1 MTARQLRPRSAA
13 ALTAAALALL
23 TTATALTGAINAPT
37 ASAASVA
44 TWDKMA
50 DCEAS
55 GDWSYYRE
63 GHAYTG
69 GLQFDD
75 ATWRAYGGAQYAPR
89 AYQATKMQQIL
100 IAEKVLDGPQGEGA
114 WPNCS
119 KLYHPAADPAD
130 PYPDTPEAGPVSAVG
145 DLTGD
150 GRPDL
155 LARAASGNGTLWIYP
170 GAGAGRFG
178 ARVDNGG
185 WSAMAQVTGVGD
197 VTGDG
202 KADVAAV
209 EGTTGKLWIYAGQS
223 NGHLGARVD
232 NGGGWGGIRI
242 AGSRDLT
249 GDGRGDL
256 LAVEK
261 STGNLWV
268 YPGQTNGHF
277 GARIEAGTNWDAM
290 STVGGAGD
298 LNGDG
303 KGDVVAVEAGSGKL
317 FTYPGLGNGRL
328 GARIEAGSGWGVM
341 SSVSGAGD
349 YTGDGKAD
357 IVAREKDGHLWVY
370 PGLGNGQFGARVDNG
385 GGWNF
390 TP

>member
-1 MTARQLRPRSAA
+1 MTAPRPRHRATALAA
-13 ALTAAALALL
+13 AAVTALTAL
-23 TTATALTGAINAPT
+23 TALTGATTAPD

-55 GDWSYYRE
+55 GDWHYYRA
-63 GHAYTG
+63 GHPYTG

-75 ATWRAYGGAQYAPR
+75 ATWRAYGGDQYAPS
-89 AYQATKMQQIL
+89 AYQATKMEQIL

-114 WPNCS
+114 WPHCS
-119 KLYHPAADPAD
+119 QLVHPASDPAE
-130 PYPDTPEAGPVSAVG
+130 PYPDAPDPGLVSAVG

-155 LARAASGNGTLWIYP
+155 LARAASGDGTLWIYP
-170 GAGAGRFG
+170 GAGGGRFG
-178 ARVDNGG
+178 TRIDNGG
-185 WSAMAQVTGVGD
+185 WASMAQVGGVGD

-202 KADVAAV
+202 RSDVLAV
-209 EGTTGKLWIYAGQS
+209 EKSTGTLWVYPGQT
-223 NGHLGARVD
+223 NGHLGARID
-232 NGGGWGGIRI
+232 NGGGWNTMRI
-242 AGSRDLT
+242 SGSRDLT

-261 STGNLWV
+261 STGKLFV

-277 GARIEAGTNWDAM
+277 GARVEAGSNWDSM
-290 STVGGAGD
+290 SALGGAGD

-303 KGDVVAVEAGSGKL
+303 KGDVVAVEAASGKL
-317 FTYPGLGNGRL
+317 WVYPGLGNGSFGGRV
-328 GARIEAGSGWGVM
+328 EAGTGWGVM
-341 SSVSGAGD
+341 TSVSGAGD
-349 YTGDGKAD
+349 YTGDGRAD
-357 IVAREKDGHLWVY
+357 LVARQDDGRLWVY
-370 PGLGNGQFGARVDNG
+370 PGLGNGQFGSRVDNG

-390 TP
+390 TS